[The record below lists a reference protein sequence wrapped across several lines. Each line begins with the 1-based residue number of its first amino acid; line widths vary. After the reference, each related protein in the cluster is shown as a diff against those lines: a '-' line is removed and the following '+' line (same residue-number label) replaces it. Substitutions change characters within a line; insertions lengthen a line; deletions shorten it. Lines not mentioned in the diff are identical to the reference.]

1 MSVIRNI
8 ADEYRKIFVSE
19 NQNVWPNI
27 RTEYFSIDDDNIYQ
41 STMPFIL
48 DKAKVGLV
56 IYRYTYTVISAE
68 DYSFCSLFIKENG
81 EAEDYI
87 EIDGWRFRFD
97 RPITS
102 MYRTYSRAVCISNG
116 VLTLVIKLYQPFEIA
131 DKMKRLWELFKL
143 CRKCTTQLELDFLCK
158 MYNQECDLI
167 ELSEKN
173 LRQEYEIEKLQAELE
188 THKNLIKKIEQLVDN
203 IPTVKCE

>member
-27 RTEYFSIDDDNIYQ
+27 RSEYFSVDDNNINQ
-41 STMPFIL
+41 STTPFIL
-48 DKAKVGLV
+48 DTAKIGLV
-56 IYRYTYTVISAE
+56 IYRYTYTVLSAQ

-87 EIDGWRFRFD
+87 EIDGWRFSFD
-97 RPITS
+97 KPITS
-102 MYRTYSRAVCISNG
+102 MYRTYSKEVRISNG
-116 VLTLVIKLYQPFEIA
+116 TLKLAIKLYQPFEIV
-131 DKMKRLWELFKL
+131 DKMKRLWELFRL

-158 MYNQECDLI
+158 MYNQECDLT
-167 ELSEKN
+167 ELMDKN
-173 LRQEYEIEKLQAELE
+173 LKQENEIEMLKAELE
-188 THKNLIKKIEQLVDN
+188 THKNLIKRIEQLVAN
-203 IPTVKCE
+203 APAVGSE